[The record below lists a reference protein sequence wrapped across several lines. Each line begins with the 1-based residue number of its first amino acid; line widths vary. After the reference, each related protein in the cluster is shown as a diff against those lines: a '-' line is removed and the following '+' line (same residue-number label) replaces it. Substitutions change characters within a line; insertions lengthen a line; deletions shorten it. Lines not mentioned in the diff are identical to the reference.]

1 MSHLLTRHPYYQET
15 PRLVQETMDEVAA
28 VTGRPYKLFDYHGHP
43 EAESVCVIM
52 GSGATTVREVVDHLN
67 TNGEKIGLIKVR
79 LFNPW

>member
-1 MSHLLTRHPYYQET
+1 
-15 PRLVQETMDEVAA
+15 MDEVAA